1 MQCIGKISMIM
12 SLVVACSGSG
22 GSGGGG
28 ASIADS
34 FVGSYVGSANV
45 TRRSAIPPSEPST
58 QREPAY
64 GMRVSSDGRAL
75 LFAVD
80 TGCTLRATIEWY
92 PQFFPDQSCMPREL
106 MRNAT
111 LTLTQGQVERVEG
124 AGPGDPGALAVTL
137 RFRYQR
143 TDHEDNGTFT
153 WEYTGMR
160 R

>member
-1 MQCIGKISMIM
+1 MRSIGNFSMLM
-12 SLVVACSGSG
+12 FLMGACGGSGSSG
-22 GSGGGG
+22 GSG
-28 ASIADS
+28 SIAES

-45 TRRSAIPPSEPST
+45 TRRSAIPPSETST

-92 PQFFPDQSCMPREL
+92 PQFFPDQSCMSREL

-111 LTLTQGQVERVEG
+111 LTLTQGQIERVEG

-143 TDHEDNGTFT
+143 TDHEDNGTFA
-153 WEYTGMR
+153 WEYVGMR